1 MCNDMSAEDS
11 VYISISP
18 LRNYILCIINF
29 LLILAYKTM
38 QQNIMFIFRS
48 TQKSERGP
56 DLQ

>member
-1 MCNDMSAEDS
+1 MSAEDS